1 MHDELEQRVW
11 DVGLGRDL
19 SLETAR
25 VPARSPVRT
34 AGGARCSA
42 LERRGEDKARSPVP
56 VARSASFCERS
67 IFFEPPHIKIRN
79 A

>member
-25 VPARSPVRT
+25 VP
-34 AGGARCSA
+34 
-42 LERRGEDKARSPVP
+42 RG
-56 VARSASFCERS
+56 
-67 IFFEPPHIKIRN
+67 PPL
-79 A
+79 